1 MSVFTVVSKFT
12 SLAFGLDSTLLRPH
26 SVHNFYLNVLNMKGY
41 GKYTYTYIY
50 KILLAFF
57 FKIKSR
63 DEMEKRTETGLVMGH
78 AYGVTAVKKVCMSLG
93 LKHFLVL

>member
-1 MSVFTVVSKFT
+1 MAYIHIPVY
-12 SLAFGLDSTLLRPH
+12 LQ
-26 SVHNFYLNVLNMKGY
+26 NFAG
-41 GKYTYTYIY
+41 
-50 KILLAFF
+50 FF

-93 LKHFLVL
+93 LKHF